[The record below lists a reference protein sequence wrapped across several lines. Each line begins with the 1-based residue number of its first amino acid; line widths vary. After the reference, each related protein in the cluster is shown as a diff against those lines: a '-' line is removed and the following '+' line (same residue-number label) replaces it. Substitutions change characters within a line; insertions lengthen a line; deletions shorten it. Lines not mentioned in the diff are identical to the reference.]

1 MAYVIEHK
9 SEALN
14 SHPGTTPPPPT
25 AKKKESSKNL
35 DLFSSEDRTGCGMG
49 SRMTYLGLRNWMRKP
64 AGRSDREGTQLLGY
78 PSADVKTS
86 ELSAQWNSTCLAC
99 IRLWAP
105 SSAPQHWKERKK
117 RRQERE
123 VLNIK
128 LWFRVCSRKNGRRQN
143 INSYKN
149 FFCKLPEKQGCD

>member
-1 MAYVIEHK
+1 MYK
-9 SEALN
+9 ALG
-14 SHPGTTPPPPT
+14 SILRPP
-25 AKKKESSKNL
+25 ALERKKE
-35 DLFSSEDRTGCGMG
+35 
-49 SRMTYLGLRNWMRKP
+49 
-64 AGRSDREGTQLLGY
+64 
-78 PSADVKTS
+78 
-86 ELSAQWNSTCLAC
+86 
-99 IRLWAP
+99 
-105 SSAPQHWKERKK
+105 KK